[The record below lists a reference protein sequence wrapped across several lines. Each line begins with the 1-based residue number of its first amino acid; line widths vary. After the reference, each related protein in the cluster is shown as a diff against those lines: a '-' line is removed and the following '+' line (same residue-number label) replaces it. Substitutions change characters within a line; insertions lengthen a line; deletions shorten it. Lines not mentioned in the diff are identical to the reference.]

1 MTDTLH
7 TKYRPTT
14 FKDVI
19 GQDHFLKELAG
30 IVKERTAHAFLF
42 HGPAGCGKTTLAR
55 ICANQ
60 LGCSDIDL
68 IEVDGATKNG
78 VDHMRDL
85 QQTVRYKPIGGGKV
99 RAVILDEA
107 HRVTGNAFDS
117 ILKIVEEPPSH
128 LFWFFC
134 TTNPSKVPNTVR
146 TRCQQFAVRDVDP
159 RTLQSLL
166 GRVAGEEGIKLN
178 DDVLAYIA
186 TKSQGSPRRALVNLE
201 RCAAAKSIKDAARS
215 LEQVM
220 DEDNVIELCR
230 FMCQFEKKRPWTK
243 AMELV
248 GKVGEAN
255 PESIRIV
262 MVNYIGACLKG
273 AKSDAD
279 AVQYLSMLECFAT
292 PFPPSEAQ
300 PMLMLAIGKALLA
313 E

>member
-1 MTDTLH
+1 VTDTLH
-7 TKYRPTT
+7 TKYRPTK
-14 FKDVI
+14 FGDVI
-19 GQDHFLKELAG
+19 GQGHFMKELAG
-30 IVKERTAHAFLF
+30 IVKDRASRAFLF

-55 ICANQ
+55 ICAKE
-60 LGCSDIDL
+60 LGCSDADL
-68 IEVDGATKNG
+68 VEVDGATKNG
-78 VDHMRDL
+78 VEHMRDL
-85 QQTVRYKPIGGGKV
+85 QQTVRYKPIGGGSI

-107 HRVTGNAFDS
+107 HRTTGNAFDS
-117 ILKIVEEPPSH
+117 ILKIVEEPPGH

-134 TTNPSKVPNTVR
+134 TTNPSKVPNAIR
-146 TRCQQFAVRDVDP
+146 SRCQQFAVRDVDP
-159 RTLQSLL
+159 RTLGTLL
-166 GRVAGEEGIKLN
+166 ERVAKAEGIKLS
-178 DDVLAYIA
+178 DDIIAYIA

-201 RCAAAKSIKDAARS
+201 RCAGAKSIKDAARS

-230 FMCQFEKKRPWTK
+230 FMCRFDQKRPWTK

-255 PESIRIV
+255 AESIRIV

-292 PFPPSEAQ
+292 PFPPSVEQ